1 MEKTKL
7 ITAMQY
13 AKYRYWTVQ
22 NVRKHFKATGLD
34 KFPEVLSVQHYSRFY
49 LFVVPESMA
58 IPD

>member
-22 NVRKHFKATGLD
+22 NVRKHFK
-34 KFPEVLSVQHYSRFY
+34 FPEVLSVQHYSRFY
-49 LFVVPESMA
+49 LFVVPESMV